1 MAQKYL
7 WFLADGKCI
16 QFLVGTNYTTCMV
29 LRSCARFQGV
39 GTPGS
44 GWDIRIVWYDM
55 KRYDQAEKKKSKNI
69 RISLFLGLVSLYW
82 LPFSYHDGSREE
94 VLDALKHTPYKTQQ
108 ISDTIPYR
116 RWPFGHHHTALQV
129 RDEIKQAFLSQGLS
143 GRAIWDK
150 GWQKTKADMQMS
162 EIQPR
167 RLAVS

>member
-1 MAQKYL
+1 
-7 WFLADGKCI
+7 
-16 QFLVGTNYTTCMV
+16 
-29 LRSCARFQGV
+29 
-39 GTPGS
+39 
-44 GWDIRIVWYDM
+44 M

-150 GWQKTKADMQMS
+150 GWQKTEGDMQMS